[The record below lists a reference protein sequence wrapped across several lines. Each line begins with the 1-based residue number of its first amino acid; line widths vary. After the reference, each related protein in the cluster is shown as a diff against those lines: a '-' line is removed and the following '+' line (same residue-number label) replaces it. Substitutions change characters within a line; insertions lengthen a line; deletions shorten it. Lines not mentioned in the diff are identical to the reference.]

1 MQKKEEDDEKK
12 MMTATVLVFL
22 NQIKTQKVKR
32 SANFNQTIQKNPSFV
47 SNDQRV
53 WMCVTASNL
62 AAGIKSTAGTLVSYW
77 VMRAHMS
84 CAEHRR
90 SHRVQQ

>member
-32 SANFNQTIQKNPSFV
+32 SANFN
-47 SNDQRV
+47 
-53 WMCVTASNL
+53 
-62 AAGIKSTAGTLVSYW
+62 
-77 VMRAHMS
+77 
-84 CAEHRR
+84 
-90 SHRVQQ
+90 